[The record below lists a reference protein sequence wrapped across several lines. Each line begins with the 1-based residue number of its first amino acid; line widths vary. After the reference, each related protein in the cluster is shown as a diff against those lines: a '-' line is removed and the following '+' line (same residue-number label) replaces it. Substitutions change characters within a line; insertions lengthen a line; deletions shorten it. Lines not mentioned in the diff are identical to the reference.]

1 MSGFTDKCY
10 TEMKDF
16 YNDDDDSKKN
26 INISKHK
33 KAYYEASLCPAI
45 WFEPKE
51 VWEIAFADITL
62 SPTYSAAMGLV
73 SEERGLS
80 LRFPRFLRK
89 REDKGIEEASTPQ
102 FLAGMPS
109 SLCYL
114 NLFLT
119 NTTGRFILQTGT
131 KGKK

>member
-1 MSGFTDKCY
+1 MSGFTDKY
-10 TEMKDF
+10 YAEMKDF

-33 KAYYEASLCPAI
+33 KAYYEASLRPAI

-51 VWEIAFADITL
+51 VWEIAFADITM

-102 FLAGMPS
+102 FLAGMSS
-109 SLCYL
+109 SLCYP
-114 NLFLT
+114 
-119 NTTGRFILQTGT
+119 ISC
-131 KGKK
+131 